1 MITPKE
7 YYSSRM
13 DSLAARIAIHRRRN
27 RLFVGGEIA
36 SFALFIAFIFAY
48 AQLEWGSMG
57 VWAAVLS
64 IIIYVVI
71 RRMDEQNEARTE
83 WLEALREVC
92 SRELA

>member
-57 VWAAVLS
+57 VWVDMVADWFIRIAFYLPRYLS
-64 IIIYVVI
+64 GRWLKKKVI
-71 RRMDEQNEARTE
+71 
-83 WLEALREVC
+83 
-92 SRELA
+92 

>member
-64 IIIYVVI
+64 ICCDTPHGRAKRGPDRV
-71 RRMDEQNEARTE
+71 A
-83 WLEALREVC
+83 
-92 SRELA
+92 